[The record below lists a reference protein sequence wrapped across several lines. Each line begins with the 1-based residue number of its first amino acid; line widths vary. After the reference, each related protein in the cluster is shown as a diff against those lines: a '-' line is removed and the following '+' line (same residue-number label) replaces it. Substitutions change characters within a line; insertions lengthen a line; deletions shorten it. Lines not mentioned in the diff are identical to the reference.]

1 MSFCVL
7 VSLPQCAYVCVRSS
21 GHSRGLCAVT
31 SCLLTCM
38 SLWRRSGRA
47 PQCLCPLQRVRV
59 SACTCVCVCLSPRGG
74 PIERPVSDGSWPCNG
89 TQFTSQIKRPFE
101 PLVRNMAAHT
111 HAHTP
116 PVVRSPGGLAGREG
130 GGGGEGSSCS
140 AAHLLLLLL
149 LSALSSRSHSAVN

>member
-1 MSFCVL
+1 M
-7 VSLPQCAYVCVRSS
+7 
-21 GHSRGLCAVT
+21 
-31 SCLLTCM
+31 
-38 SLWRRSGRA
+38 
-47 PQCLCPLQRVRV
+47 CLCVCSFLRSLQGALRCHFLFVDMHVIVATLWARSTVPLPSATRACERVH
-59 SACTCVCVCLSPRGG
+59 VCVCLSPRGG

-149 LSALSSRSHSAVN
+149 LLSALSSRSHSAVN